1 MNFRTPIGQVA
12 FLVLLSCIIGFGSN
26 LVRADKIPW
35 IAVELATAES
45 IDKDVETGGSVLVAI
60 SLEQAKNLF
69 EQDILF
75 VDARDEGYYDAGHIQ
90 GALKNAFLMELIF
103 NIEKRQNKNDA
114 LVVYCGDPGCGDSE
128 VLAYNL
134 QDSGFTKIYVFK
146 GGWLEWSKAG
156 YPSETGI

>member
-12 FLVLLSCIIGFGSN
+12 FFVLLSCTIGFGLN
-26 LVRADKIPW
+26 LVRVDKIPW

-45 IDKDVETGGSVLVAI
+45 IDKEVETGESVLVAI

-103 NIEKRQNKNDA
+103 NIEKQQNKSDA

-128 VLAYNL
+128 DLAYNL

-146 GGWLEWSKAG
+146 GGWLEWSNAG